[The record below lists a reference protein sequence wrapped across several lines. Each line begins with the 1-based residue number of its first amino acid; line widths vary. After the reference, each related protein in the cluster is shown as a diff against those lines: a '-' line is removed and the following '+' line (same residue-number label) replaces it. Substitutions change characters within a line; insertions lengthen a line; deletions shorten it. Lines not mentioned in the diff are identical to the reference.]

1 MRQTKLILLILFAV
15 LPFLIVSFFIPELI
29 EFKDFNTTDVIQLFA
44 LLILVSLFLERA
56 LEVFLSTWR
65 GPGSAVLDLKIEE
78 CERKISRLKELK
90 PPRPKEIESEYVKFE
105 KAKKE
110 RKNYK
115 CQSQRFILWIGLA
128 FGFLVSAIG
137 LQALHS
143 LADPNVLKGLPKTQQ
158 TLFRWVDVLL
168 TGGLIAGGSD
178 GIHKIANVYNNF
190 MNTTAEKAGGENK
203 KKKT

>member
-1 MRQTKLILLILFAV
+1 MKQTKLILLILFAV
-15 LPFLIVSFFIPELI
+15 FPFLVVSFFILEPI
-29 EFKDFNTTDVIQLFA
+29 KFKDFNTTDVIQVFA
-44 LLILVSLFLERA
+44 LLMLVSLFLERA

-78 CERKISRLKELK
+78 FESKISRLKELK
-90 PPRPKEIESEYVKFE
+90 SPRPEEIESEYAKFE
-105 KAKKE
+105 NAKKE
-110 RKNYK
+110 RKDYK
-115 CQSQRFILWIGLA
+115 CQSQRYILWVGLA

-143 LADPNVLKGLPKTQQ
+143 LADSNALEGLPKTQQ

-190 MNTTAEKAGGENK
+190 MDFTAEKASGENK